1 MRMYNEVCWFKLEC
15 WFKPEAFAGVRA
27 MAGRPGVYGKRSYD
41 ELTSEP
47 QIPSQFT
54 GMRGFREGLQPM
66 RMCTYFLLGR
76 CTKGEACT
84 FAHNSAELKMCEFFL
99 LGRCLKGN
107 GCNFAHTRD
116 ELNGGLQAHQSQGG
130 FRAQKN
136 QTEVMAQPGH
146 EAGLMQQQ
154 QGTAG
159 IAAQPYGVANRAAMN
174 YHRFEDGQ
182 VPTLLCKNWLYHP
195 SFCMAADTCTFAHG
209 LAEMQLGSDAE
220 CVATTPAPASAAST
234 DADVAPGAS
243 VVTTDADVA
252 PGASAEPSAEARVDS
267 SICDLVLLNMK
278 LTSIDVVSECRVSPS
293 VERESMFSLQL
304 I

>member
-1 MRMYNEVCWFKLEC
+1 
-15 WFKPEAFAGVRA
+15 
-27 MAGRPGVYGKRSYD
+27 
-41 ELTSEP
+41 
-47 QIPSQFT
+47 
-54 GMRGFREGLQPM
+54 
-66 RMCTYFLLGR
+66 
-76 CTKGEACT
+76 
-84 FAHNSAELKMCEFFL
+84 MCEFFL
-99 LGRCLKGN
+99 HNGRCLKGN
-107 GCNFAHTRD
+107 DCNFAHTGD
-116 ELNGGLQAHQSQGG
+116 ALNGGL
-130 FRAQKN
+130 
-136 QTEVMAQPGH
+136 PGH
-146 EAGLMQQQ
+146 EAGLKMMQQQ
-154 QGTAG
+154 GAAG

-267 SICDLVLLNMK
+267 AIICDLVLLSMK
-278 LTSIDVVSECRVSPS
+278 LTSSEVDALSQAHRHYAYSRADS
-293 VERESMFSLQL
+293 GRGRGGGRAGRRRTDGDGGGA